1 MPQLQLPIFPAGVTH
16 LTSELAFMKRE
27 GQVTYF
33 NGLMPVFTHAESD
46 LRTFRMITSQFIIN
60 GNVKQSQVARVFG
73 LPLVTVK
80 RYTKLYRE
88 KGPAGFYSDRRRRG
102 AAVLTPEV
110 IEKAQAMFDEGL
122 GLPEVSLH
130 LGLLANTLSKAVH
143 AGRLHQPLKKKKT
156 RFAVGEA

>member
-88 KGPAGFYSDRRRRG
+88 KGPAGFYGDRRRRG

-122 GLPEVSLH
+122 GLTEVSLH

-143 AGRLHQPLKKKKT
+143 AGRLHQPFKKKET

>member
-1 MPQLQLPIFPAGVTH
+1 MPQLQLPIFPVGVTH
-16 LTSELAFMKRE
+16 LTSELAFIKRE

-88 KGPAGFYSDRRRRG
+88 RGPAGFYSDRRRRG
-102 AAVLTPEV
+102 SAVLTPEV
-110 IEKAQAMFDEGL
+110 MEKAQAMIDEGL
-122 GLPEVSLH
+122 GLPEVSSH

-143 AGRLHQPLKKKKT
+143 AGRLHQSSKKKKT
-156 RFAVGEA
+156 RFGVREA

>member
-80 RYTKLYRE
+80 R
-88 KGPAGFYSDRRRRG
+88 
-102 AAVLTPEV
+102 
-110 IEKAQAMFDEGL
+110 
-122 GLPEVSLH
+122 
-130 LGLLANTLSKAVH
+130 
-143 AGRLHQPLKKKKT
+143 
-156 RFAVGEA
+156 

>member
-1 MPQLQLPIFPAGVTH
+1 MPQLQLPIFPVGVTH

-88 KGPAGFYSDRRRRG
+88 RGPAGFYSDRRRRG
-102 AAVLTPEV
+102 SAVLTPEV
-110 IEKAQAMFDEGL
+110 MEKAQAMMDEGL
-122 GLPEVSLH
+122 GLPEVSSH

-143 AGRLHQPLKKKKT
+143 AGRLHQSSKKKKT
-156 RFAVGEA
+156 RFAVREA